1 MEGEG
6 STREEAAEV
15 GVPGTIT
22 SIFRL
27 YLYLFIYYYLH
38 CLLLNAV

>member
-1 MEGEG
+1 M
-6 STREEAAEV
+6 

-27 YLYLFIYYYLH
+27 YLYLFIYVTMSGKRVHSAQSEFLISGTSG
-38 CLLLNAV
+38 